1 MTQTAAG
8 FVVLDTD
15 AASQLQKERLPKD
28 LIARHLT
35 GNRIATTFVT
45 EGELEKWA
53 ERRPWG
59 PRRRD
64 ELHTGTRRLYVLP
77 YDQRVA
83 RLWGG
88 LPARSEP
95 RGRPWPVNDM

>member
-1 MTQTAAG
+1 MG

-35 GNRIATTFVT
+35 SNQLATTFVT
-45 EGELEKWA
+45 EGELEEWA
-53 ERRPWG
+53 ERRSWG
-59 PRRRD
+59 PQRRD
-64 ELHTGTRRLYVLP
+64 ELHTWTRRLYVLP

-83 RLWGG
+83 CLWGG
-88 LPARSEP
+88 LAA
-95 RGRPWPVNDM
+95 